1 MMILL
6 ITAVLILCGNVFITE
21 AEVIPTVQQTTH
33 DLWLIT
39 PVSHISD
46 GIVRSYDVSGG
57 AFINDYDTDAMDTS
71 VGDLESRISLMS
83 LGEAYELIDMHVH
96 HDDNFFFIDVSK
108 QNHFTE
114 LPESHGVAKMS
125 MIPSRSHSIF
135 DGGVVVIALNYDVAT
150 NDSCNDDVPETTYR
164 GYDVGLCAGSCNY
177 EDATCVGSKAAPA
190 SQDWCDTCCTETGV
204 TWYDDYTADMKSSP
218 GVMTLVDSYQL
229 IISSNI

>member
-96 HDDNFFFIDVSK
+96 HDDNFFIDVSK

-114 LPESHGVAKMS
+114 LPEAQGVVKMS

-177 EDATCVGSKAAPA
+177 DEASCVGSVATPA
-190 SQDWCDTCCTETGV
+190 SQDSCGTCCAGS
-204 TWYDDYTADMKSSP
+204 DGRMRLLP
-218 GVMTLVDSYQL
+218 GMMIHDNYHQKIASTT
-229 IISSNI
+229 I